1 MSNLRTDA
9 RPVPGLD
16 DGVNRQYLI
25 TVDKGIGKKDL
36 CKLKFLCTGLICT
49 SSLERCTTA
58 LHLFERLEEGGYL
71 LPGSDVSIVSELLAH
86 IRREDLR
93 RPSERVGE
101 RPRINPYR

>member
-9 RPVPGLD
+9 RPVARPD
-16 DGVNRQYLI
+16 EGVNRRYLI
-25 TVDKGIGKKDL
+25 SVDKGIGKKDL
-36 CKLKFLCTGLICT
+36 CKLKFLCTGLIGT

-58 LHLFERLEEGGYL
+58 LQLFERLEQSGYL

-101 RPRINPYR
+101 QPRINPYR